1 MAVIGKIRQRSWIL
15 VGFIAIALLIFII
28 EAALERN
35 SLFGGG
41 GSKNAVGKIDGSTI
55 SAREYSTGISNYE
68 DGLKMINP
76 NIQINDQVQAQIQ
89 QEVWNTIASN
99 RLLGDSYN
107 SLGLGISEGEMGELM
122 WGHSHIHWH
131 NAS

>member
-1 MAVIGKIRQRSWIL
+1 MDTGRFHSNSVTHFHYRSSIGKKLS
-15 VGFIAIALLIFII
+15 
-28 EAALERN
+28 
-35 SLFGGG
+35 FGGG

-55 SAREYSTGISNYE
+55 SAWEYSTGISNYE

-99 RLLGDSYN
+99 RLLEIAII
-107 SLGLGISEGEMGELM
+107 L
-122 WGHSHIHWH
+122 
-131 NAS
+131 